1 MNVALLTAGGIG
13 TRMHN
18 EIPKQFINID
28 DKPLIV
34 YTMEKFQ
41 SHPSIDYICVVC
53 LDGWHEILKAYEKQY
68 DIKKLK

>member
-34 YTMEKFQ
+34 YTMENS
-41 SHPSIDYICVVC
+41 SHIQVSIISVSYVWM
-53 LDGWHEILKAYEKQY
+53 DGMRF
-68 DIKKLK
+68 

>member
-41 SHPSIDYICVVC
+41 SHPVSIISVSYVWM
-53 LDGWHEILKAYEKQY
+53 DGMRF
-68 DIKKLK
+68 